1 MAILSRQSTP
11 ATINQ
16 ATVISNTTGDSV
28 GLEMGVF
35 NLTYYESILQDTIH
49 ASFTYSDT
57 GTVGGAF
64 DGKNAVDGLPIKGSE
79 KFILSFTDN
88 LDNTLEFKD
97 EGGVNNALY
106 VNNVTPLL
114 DETTKSMTQL
124 HLVSKEYILNE
135 KVRINSRMD
144 GLVSQHIE
152 KILTLEKY
160 LNTKKDIDIEQ
171 TVLEI
176 NETPKNKKPFYIMN
190 ELSKKGVSAENQKL
204 GKSAGYFLY
213 ETSEGFRF
221 KSIDGML
228 SQEPKIKV
236 LYNETT
242 SQSDSEMPQGYDVK
256 ALTYERYNLVNVQK
270 KLAIGAFTSRV
281 LTFNPFTFS
290 FDVANPQ
297 SFLFE
302 QEDGYKTGG
311 EEIFKLNEE
320 FNTEGI
326 SGKSKGDFS
335 ITSLKMTSVG
345 GLQIGNTETQL
356 SKSKEIDFTIDQ
368 ILNQSFM
375 RYNQLFTSQVSITIP
390 GDFSLHAGDAIV
402 VDAPVVETD
411 TKNDDINEQSGGLYI
426 ISDLAHYVTPHET
439 FTKLNLIRDSFGIKP
454 KND

>member
-1 MAILSRQSTP
+1 MATLSRKSTP
-11 ATINQ
+11 AHVSQ
-16 ATVISNTTGDSV
+16 ATVISNTSGESV
-28 GLEMGVF
+28 GLQNGIF

-57 GTVGGAF
+57 GTVGGALG
-64 DGKNAVDGLPIKGSE
+64 GKNAVDGLPIKGSE
-79 KFILSFTDN
+79 KFLLSFTDN
-88 LDNTLEFKD
+88 LNNTLEFSD
-97 EGGVNNALY
+97 ADGVNNALY

-135 KVRINSRMD
+135 KIRINSRMD

-152 KILTLEKY
+152 RILKTEEKY
-160 LNTKKDIDIEQ
+160 LATEKDIDIEE
-171 TVLEI
+171 TVLQI
-176 NETPKNKKPFYIMN
+176 NESPKNKKPFYIMN
-190 ELSKKGVSAENQKL
+190 ELSKKGVSAQNQKL

-213 ETSEGFRF
+213 ETYEGFKF

-228 SQEPKIKV
+228 SQEPKLRV

-242 SQSDSEMPQGYDVK
+242 SQSAAEMPQGYDVK

-302 QEDGYKTGG
+302 QEGGYKTGG

-320 FNTEGI
+320 FN
-326 SGKSKGDFS
+326 SDKAKGDFS

-356 SKSKEIDFTIDQ
+356 SKSKEGDFTTDQ

-439 FTKLNLIRDSFGIKP
+439 FTKLNLIRDSFGTKP

>member
-1 MAILSRQSTP
+1 MAILSRKSTP

-16 ATVISNTTGDSV
+16 ATVISNTSGESV
-28 GLEMGVF
+28 GLQNGIF

-57 GTVGGAF
+57 GTVGGPF
-64 DGKNAVDGLPIKGSE
+64 NGKNAVDGLPIKGSE
-79 KFILSFTDN
+79 KFLLSFTDN
-88 LDNTLEFKD
+88 NDNTLEFKD
-97 EGGVNNALY
+97 DSSLY
-106 VNNVTPLL
+106 VNNVTPLV

-152 KILTLEKY
+152 KILKEEKY
-160 LNTKKDIDIEQ
+160 LNTKKDVDIEE
-171 TVLEI
+171 TVLQI
-176 NETPKNKKPFYIMN
+176 NESPKNKKPFYIMN

-213 ETSEGFRF
+213 ETSEGFKF
-221 KSIDGML
+221 KSIDGLL
-228 SQEPKIKV
+228 SQEPKLKV
-236 LYNETT
+236 LYNET
-242 SQSDSEMPQGYDVK
+242 SAQSDDEMPQGYDVK
-256 ALTYERYNLVNVQK
+256 AVTYERYNLVNVQK

-302 QEDGYKTGG
+302 NDYKMGG
-311 EEIFKLNEE
+311 EELFKLNEE
-320 FNTEGI
+320 FNNPEA
-326 SGKSKGDFS
+326 KKDFS
-335 ITSLKMTSVG
+335 ITSLKMMSIG

-356 SKSKEIDFTIDQ
+356 SKSKEVDFTTDQ

-402 VDAPVVETD
+402 VDAPVVESD

-426 ISDLAHYVTPHET
+426 ISDLAHYVTPNET

>member
-1 MAILSRQSTP
+1 MAILSRKSTP

-16 ATVISNTTGDSV
+16 ATVISNTSGESV
-28 GLEMGVF
+28 GLQNGIF

-57 GTVGGAF
+57 GTVGGPF
-64 DGKNAVDGLPIKGSE
+64 NGKNAVDGLPIKGSE
-79 KFILSFTDN
+79 KFLLSFTDN
-88 LDNTLEFKD
+88 NDNTLEFKD
-97 EGGVNNALY
+97 DSSLY
-106 VNNVTPLL
+106 VNNVTPLV
-114 DETTKSMTQL
+114 DETTKSMTRL

-152 KILTLEKY
+152 KILKEEKY
-160 LNTKKDIDIEQ
+160 LNTKKDVDIEE
-171 TVLEI
+171 TVLQI
-176 NETPKNKKPFYIMN
+176 NESPKNKKPFYIMN

-213 ETSEGFRF
+213 ETSEGFKF
-221 KSIDGML
+221 KSIDGLL
-228 SQEPKIKV
+228 SQEPKLKV
-236 LYNETT
+236 LYNET
-242 SQSDSEMPQGYDVK
+242 SAQSDDEMPQGYDVK
-256 ALTYERYNLVNVQK
+256 AVTYERYNLVNVQK

-302 QEDGYKTGG
+302 NDYKMGG
-311 EEIFKLNEE
+311 EELFKLNEE
-320 FNTEGI
+320 FNNPEA
-326 SGKSKGDFS
+326 KKDFS
-335 ITSLKMTSVG
+335 ITSLKMMSIG

-356 SKSKEIDFTIDQ
+356 SKSKEVDFTTDQ

-402 VDAPVVETD
+402 VDAPVVESD

-426 ISDLAHYVTPHET
+426 ISDLAHYVTPNET

>member
-1 MAILSRQSTP
+1 M
-11 ATINQ
+11 
-16 ATVISNTTGDSV
+16 
-28 GLEMGVF
+28 
-35 NLTYYESILQDTIH
+35 
-49 ASFTYSDT
+49 
-57 GTVGGAF
+57 
-64 DGKNAVDGLPIKGSE
+64 PIKGSE
-79 KFILSFTDN
+79 KFLLSFTDN
-88 LDNTLEFKD
+88 NDNTLEFKD
-97 EGGVNNALY
+97 DSSLY
-106 VNNVTPLL
+106 VNNVTPLV

-152 KILTLEKY
+152 KILKEEKY
-160 LNTKKDIDIEQ
+160 LNTKKDVDIEE
-171 TVLEI
+171 TVLQI
-176 NETPKNKKPFYIMN
+176 NESPKNKKPFYIMN

-213 ETSEGFRF
+213 ETSEGFKF
-221 KSIDGML
+221 KSIDGLL
-228 SQEPKIKV
+228 SQEPKLKV
-236 LYNETT
+236 LYNET
-242 SQSDSEMPQGYDVK
+242 SAQSDDEMPQGYDVK
-256 ALTYERYNLVNVQK
+256 AVTYERYNLVNVQK

-302 QEDGYKTGG
+302 NDYKMGG
-311 EEIFKLNEE
+311 EELFKLNEE
-320 FNTEGI
+320 FNNPEA
-326 SGKSKGDFS
+326 KKDFS
-335 ITSLKMTSVG
+335 ITSLKMMSIG

-356 SKSKEIDFTIDQ
+356 SKSKEVDFTTDQ

-402 VDAPVVETD
+402 VDAPVVESD

-426 ISDLAHYVTPHET
+426 ISDLAHYVTPNET

>member
-1 MAILSRQSTP
+1 MTILSRQSTP
-11 ATINQ
+11 ATINE
-16 ATVISNTTGDSV
+16 ATVFSNTTGDSV
-28 GLEMGVF
+28 GLQNGVF

-57 GTVGGAF
+57 GTVGGSF

-79 KFILSFTDN
+79 EFHLIFTDN
-88 LDNTLEFKD
+88 LDNKLEFK
-97 EGGVNNALY
+97 GANSLF

-135 KVRINSRMD
+135 KIRINSRMD

-152 KILTLEKY
+152 RILKTEDKY
-160 LNTKKDIDIEQ
+160 LATEKDIDIEE
-171 TVLEI
+171 TVLQI
-176 NETPKNKKPFYIMN
+176 NESPKNKKPFYIMN
-190 ELSKKGVSAENQKL
+190 ELSKKGVSAQNQKL

-213 ETSEGFRF
+213 ETYEGFKF

-228 SQEPKIKV
+228 SQEPKLKV
-236 LYNETT
+236 IYNETT
-242 SQSDSEMPQGYDVK
+242 AQSSDEMPSGYDVK

-302 QEDGYKTGG
+302 QEGGYKTGG
-311 EEIFKLNEE
+311 EEIFKLNSE
-320 FNTEGI
+320 FNSDEA
-326 SGKSKGDFS
+326 KGDFS

-356 SKSKEIDFTIDQ
+356 SKSKEVDFTTDQ

-402 VDAPVVETD
+402 VDAPIVESD
-411 TKNDDINEQSGGLYI
+411 TKNDDLNDQSGGLYI

-439 FTKLNLIRDSFGIKP
+439 FTKLNLIRDSFGTKP

>member
-1 MAILSRQSTP
+1 MTILSRQSTP
-11 ATINQ
+11 ATINE
-16 ATVISNTTGDSV
+16 ATVISNTSGETV
-28 GLEMGVF
+28 GLENGTF

-57 GTVGGAF
+57 GTINGPF

-79 KFILSFTDN
+79 KFLLKFTDN
-88 LDNTLEFKD
+88 LDNVLEFKGD
-97 EGGVNNALY
+97 SSLY

-114 DETTKSMTQL
+114 NETTKSMTQL

-135 KVRINSRMD
+135 KVRINSRLD

-152 KILTLEKY
+152 KILTEEKY
-160 LNTKKDIDIEQ
+160 LNTKKDIDIEE
-171 TVLEI
+171 TVLQI

-190 ELSKKGVSAENQKL
+190 EMSKKGVSAENQKL

-213 ETSEGFRF
+213 ETSEGFKF

-228 SQEPKIKV
+228 SQEPKLRV

-242 SQSDSEMPQGYDVK
+242 AQSSDEMPSGYDVK
-256 ALTYERYNLVNVQK
+256 ALTYECYNLVNVQK
-270 KLAIGAFTSRV
+270 KLAIGAFTSKV
-281 LTFNPFTFS
+281 LTFNPFSFS
-290 FDVANPQ
+290 FEISNPQ

-302 QEDGYKTGG
+302 NDYKMGG
-311 EEIFKLNEE
+311 EELFKLNEE
-320 FNTEGI
+320 FSNDEAN
-326 SGKSKGDFS
+326 GDFS
-335 ITSLKMTSVG
+335 ITSLKMKSVG

-356 SKSKEIDFTIDQ
+356 SKSKEVDFTVDQ

-402 VDAPVVETD
+402 VDAPIVESD
-411 TKNDDINEQSGGLYI
+411 TKNDDLNEQSGGLYI

-439 FTKLNLIRDSFGIKP
+439 FTKLNLIRDSFGTKP

>member
-1 MAILSRQSTP
+1 MAILSRKSTP
-11 ATINQ
+11 ANISQ
-16 ATVISNTTGDSV
+16 ATVMSNTTDDSV
-28 GLEMGVF
+28 GLVNGVF

-57 GTVGGAF
+57 GTVGGPF
-64 DGKNAVDGLPIKGSE
+64 GGKNAVDGLPIKGSE

-88 LDNTLEFKD
+88 NNNTLEFKD
-97 EGGVNNALY
+97 TNSLY

-114 DETTKSMTQL
+114 NETTKSMTQL

-135 KVRINSRMD
+135 KVRINSRLD

-152 KILTLEKY
+152 KILTEDKY
-160 LNTKKDIDIEQ
+160 LATEKDIDIEE
-171 TVLEI
+171 TVLQI

-190 ELSKKGVSAENQKL
+190 ELSKKGVSAQNQKL
-204 GKSAGYFLY
+204 GQSAGYFLY
-213 ETSEGFRF
+213 ETSEGFKF
-221 KSIDGML
+221 KSIDGLL
-228 SQEPKIKV
+228 SQEPKLKV
-236 LYNETT
+236 LYNET
-242 SQSDSEMPQGYDVK
+242 SAQSEDEIPVGYDVK
-256 ALTYERYNLVNVQK
+256 AVTYERYNLVNVQR

-302 QEDGYKTGG
+302 QDGGYKTGG

-320 FNTEGI
+320 FNND
-326 SGKSKGDFS
+326 KAKGDFS

-345 GLQIGNTETQL
+345 GLQIGNTESQL
-356 SKSKEIDFTIDQ
+356 SKSKEVDFTIDQ

-402 VDAPVVETD
+402 VDAPLVESD
-411 TKNDDINEQSGGLYI
+411 PKNDDINDQSGGLYI

>member
-1 MAILSRQSTP
+1 MATLSRKSTP
-11 ATINQ
+11 ANVSQ
-16 ATVISNTTGDSV
+16 ATVISNTSSESV
-28 GLEMGVF
+28 GLQNGIF

-57 GTVGGAF
+57 GTVGGALG
-64 DGKNAVDGLPIKGSE
+64 GKNAVDGLPIKGSE
-79 KFILSFTDN
+79 KFLLSFTDN
-88 LDNTLEFKD
+88 LDNTLEFKGD
-97 EGGVNNALY
+97 SSLY
-106 VNNVTPLL
+106 VNNVTSLL

-135 KVRINSRMD
+135 KVRINSRLD
-144 GLVSQHIE
+144 GLVSEHIE
-152 KILTLEKY
+152 KILTEEKY

-171 TVLEI
+171 TVLQI

-190 ELSKKGVSAENQKL
+190 EMSKKGVSAENQKL

-213 ETSEGFRF
+213 ETSEGFKF
-221 KSIDGML
+221 KSIDGLL
-228 SQEPKIKV
+228 SQEPKLKV
-236 LYNETT
+236 LYNET
-242 SQSDSEMPQGYDVK
+242 SAQNDDEIPQGYDVK
-256 ALTYERYNLVNVQK
+256 AVTYERYNLVNVQK

-302 QEDGYKTGG
+302 NDYKMGG
-311 EEIFKLNEE
+311 EELFKLNEE
-320 FNTEGI
+320 FTND
-326 SGKSKGDFS
+326 KAKGDFS

-356 SKSKEIDFTIDQ
+356 SKSKEVDFTIDQ

-402 VDAPVVETD
+402 VDAPLVESD
-411 TKNDDINEQSGGLYI
+411 TKNDDINDQSGGLYI

-439 FTKLNLIRDSFGIKP
+439 FTKLNLIRDSFGTKP

>member
-1 MAILSRQSTP
+1 MAILSRKSTP
-11 ATINQ
+11 ANISQ
-16 ATVISNTTGDSV
+16 ATVISNTSGESV
-28 GLEMGVF
+28 GLQNGVF

-57 GTVGGAF
+57 GTVGGPF
-64 DGKNAVDGLPIKGSE
+64 GGKNAVDGLPIKGSE

-88 LDNTLEFKD
+88 NNNTLEFKD
-97 EGGVNNALY
+97 TNSLY

-135 KVRINSRMD
+135 KVRINSRLD

-152 KILTLEKY
+152 KILTEEKY
-160 LNTKKDIDIEQ
+160 LATEKDIDIEE
-171 TVLEI
+171 TVLQI

-190 ELSKKGVSAENQKL
+190 ELSKKGVSAQNQKL

-213 ETSEGFRF
+213 ETSEGFKF
-221 KSIDGML
+221 KSIDGLL
-228 SQEPKIKV
+228 SQEPKLKV
-236 LYNETT
+236 LYNET
-242 SQSDSEMPQGYDVK
+242 SAQSEDEIPVGYDVK
-256 ALTYERYNLVNVQK
+256 AVTYERYNLVNVQR

-302 QEDGYKTGG
+302 QEGGYKTGG

-320 FNTEGI
+320 FTNKKG
-326 SGKSKGDFS
+326 KGDFS
-335 ITSLKMTSVG
+335 ITSLKMMSVG

-356 SKSKEIDFTIDQ
+356 SKSKEVDFTVDQ

-402 VDAPVVETD
+402 VDAPLVESD
-411 TKNDDINEQSGGLYI
+411 PKNDDINDQSGGLYI

>member
-1 MAILSRQSTP
+1 MTILSRQSTP
-11 ATINQ
+11 ATINE
-16 ATVISNTTGDSV
+16 ATVISNTSGETV
-28 GLEMGVF
+28 GLENGTF

-57 GTVGGAF
+57 GTIGGSF

-79 KFILSFTDN
+79 KFHLTFTDN
-88 LDNTLEFKD
+88 LDNTLEFK
-97 EGGVNNALY
+97 GASSLF

-135 KVRINSRMD
+135 KVRINSRLD

-152 KILTLEKY
+152 KILTEEKY
-160 LNTKKDIDIEQ
+160 LNTKKDIDIEE
-171 TVLEI
+171 TVLQI

-190 ELSKKGVSAENQKL
+190 EMSKKGVSAENQKL

-213 ETSEGFRF
+213 ETSEGFKF

-228 SQEPKIKV
+228 SQEPKLRV

-242 SQSDSEMPQGYDVK
+242 SQSEKEMPSGYDVK

-270 KLAIGAFTSRV
+270 KLAIGAFTSKV
-281 LTFNPFTFS
+281 LTFNPFSFS
-290 FDVANPQ
+290 FEIANPQ

-302 QEDGYKTGG
+302 NDYKMGG
-311 EEIFKLNEE
+311 EELFKLNEE
-320 FNTEGI
+320 FNND
-326 SGKSKGDFS
+326 KAKGDFS

-356 SKSKEIDFTIDQ
+356 SKSKEVDFTIDQ

-402 VDAPVVETD
+402 VDAPIVESD
-411 TKNDDINEQSGGLYI
+411 TKNDDLNEQSGGLYI

-439 FTKLNLIRDSFGIKP
+439 FTKLNLIRDSFGTKP

>member
-1 MAILSRQSTP
+1 MATLSRKSTP
-11 ATINQ
+11 ANISQ
-16 ATVISNTTGDSV
+16 ATVISNTSGESV
-28 GLEMGVF
+28 GLQNGVF

-57 GTVGGAF
+57 GTVGGPF
-64 DGKNAVDGLPIKGSE
+64 GGKNAVDGLPIKGSE

-88 LDNTLEFKD
+88 NNNTLEFKD
-97 EGGVNNALY
+97 TNSLY

-135 KVRINSRMD
+135 KVRINSRLD

-152 KILTLEKY
+152 KILTEEKY
-160 LNTKKDIDIEQ
+160 LATEKDIDIEE
-171 TVLEI
+171 TVLQI

-190 ELSKKGVSAENQKL
+190 ELSKKGVSAQNQRL

-213 ETSEGFRF
+213 ETSEGFKF
-221 KSIDGML
+221 KSIDGLL
-228 SQEPKIKV
+228 SQEPKLKV
-236 LYNETT
+236 LYNET
-242 SQSDSEMPQGYDVK
+242 SAQSEDEIPVGYDVK
-256 ALTYERYNLVNVQK
+256 AVTYERYNLVNVQR

-302 QEDGYKTGG
+302 QEGGYKTGG

-320 FNTEGI
+320 FTNKKG
-326 SGKSKGDFS
+326 KGDFS
-335 ITSLKMTSVG
+335 ITSLKMMSVG

-356 SKSKEIDFTIDQ
+356 SKSKEVDFTVDQ

-402 VDAPVVETD
+402 VDAPLVESD
-411 TKNDDINEQSGGLYI
+411 PKNDDINDQSGGLYI

>member
-1 MAILSRQSTP
+1 MAILSRKSTP
-11 ATINQ
+11 ANISQ
-16 ATVISNTTGDSV
+16 ATVMSNTTDDSV
-28 GLEMGVF
+28 GLVNGVF

-57 GTVGGAF
+57 GTIGGPF
-64 DGKNAVDGLPIKGSE
+64 GGKNAVDGLPIKGSE

-88 LDNTLEFKD
+88 NNNTLEFKD
-97 EGGVNNALY
+97 TNSLY

-114 DETTKSMTQL
+114 NETTKSMTQL

-135 KVRINSRMD
+135 KVRINSRLD

-152 KILTLEKY
+152 KILTEDKY
-160 LNTKKDIDIEQ
+160 LATEKDIDIEE
-171 TVLEI
+171 TVLQI

-190 ELSKKGVSAENQKL
+190 ELSKKGVSAQNQKL
-204 GKSAGYFLY
+204 GQSAGYFLY
-213 ETSEGFRF
+213 ETSEGFKF
-221 KSIDGML
+221 KSIDGLL
-228 SQEPKIKV
+228 SQEPKLKV
-236 LYNETT
+236 LYNET
-242 SQSDSEMPQGYDVK
+242 SAQSEDEIPVGYDVK
-256 ALTYERYNLVNVQK
+256 AVTYERYNLVNVQR

-302 QEDGYKTGG
+302 QEGGYKTGG

-320 FNTEGI
+320 FNND
-326 SGKSKGDFS
+326 KAKGDFS

-345 GLQIGNTETQL
+345 GLQIGNTESQL
-356 SKSKEIDFTIDQ
+356 SKSKEVDFTIDQ

-402 VDAPVVETD
+402 VDAPLVESD
-411 TKNDDINEQSGGLYI
+411 PKNDDINDQSGGLYI

>member
-1 MAILSRQSTP
+1 MTILSRQSTP

-16 ATVISNTTGDSV
+16 ATVYSNTSGDSV
-28 GLEMGVF
+28 GLQNGVF
-35 NLTYYESILQDTIH
+35 NLTYYESILQDSIH
-49 ASFTYSDT
+49 ATFTYIDS
-57 GTVGGAF
+57 GTVNGNFG
-64 DGKNAVDGLPIKGSE
+64 GKNAVDGLPIKGSE
-79 KFILSFTDN
+79 EFTLSFTDN
-88 LDNTLEFKD
+88 LDNKLEFK
-97 EGGVNNALY
+97 GANSLF

-135 KVRINSRMD
+135 KVRINSRLD
-144 GLVSQHIE
+144 GLVSEHIQ
-152 KILTLEKY
+152 KILTEEKY
-160 LNTKKDIDIEQ
+160 LNTKKDVDIEETILQ
-171 TVLEI
+171 I

-213 ETSEGFRF
+213 ETFEGFKF

-228 SQEPKIKV
+228 SQDPVLRV
-236 LYNETT
+236 LYNET
-242 SQSDSEMPQGYDVK
+242 SAQGAAEMPAGYDVK

-302 QEDGYKTGG
+302 NDYKMGG
-311 EEIFKLNEE
+311 EELFKLNEE
-320 FNTEGI
+320 FN
-326 SGKSKGDFS
+326 SKKAKGDFS
-335 ITSLKMTSVG
+335 ITSMKMMGVG
-345 GLQIGNTETQL
+345 GLQIGDTETQL
-356 SKSKEIDFTIDQ
+356 SKSKEVDFTVDQ

-411 TKNDDINEQSGGLYI
+411 TKNDDLNEQSGGLYI

-439 FTKLNLIRDSFGIKP
+439 FTKLNLIRDSFGTKP

>member
-1 MAILSRQSTP
+1 MTILSRQSTP
-11 ATINQ
+11 ATINE
-16 ATVISNTTGDSV
+16 ATVFSNTTGNSV
-28 GLEMGVF
+28 GLQNGVF

-57 GTVGGAF
+57 GTVGGSF

-79 KFILSFTDN
+79 EFHLIFTDN
-88 LDNTLEFKD
+88 LDNKLEFK
-97 EGGVNNALY
+97 GTNSLF
-106 VNNVTPLL
+106 VNNVIPLL

-135 KVRINSRMD
+135 KIRINSRMD

-152 KILTLEKY
+152 RILKKEDKY
-160 LNTKKDIDIEQ
+160 LATEKDIDIEE
-171 TVLEI
+171 TVLQI
-176 NETPKNKKPFYIMN
+176 NESPKNKKPFYIMN
-190 ELSKKGVSAENQKL
+190 ELSKKGVSAQNQKL

-213 ETSEGFRF
+213 ETYEGFKF

-228 SQEPKIKV
+228 SQEPKLKV
-236 LYNETT
+236 IYNETT
-242 SQSDSEMPQGYDVK
+242 AQSSDEMPSGYDVK

-302 QEDGYKTGG
+302 QEGGYKTGG
-311 EEIFKLNEE
+311 EEIFKLNPE
-320 FNTEGI
+320 FN
-326 SGKSKGDFS
+326 SDKAKGDFS

-356 SKSKEIDFTIDQ
+356 SKSKEVDFTIDQ

-402 VDAPVVETD
+402 VDAPIVESD
-411 TKNDDINEQSGGLYI
+411 TKNDDLNDQSGGLYI

-439 FTKLNLIRDSFGIKP
+439 FTKLNLIRDSFGTKP

>member
-1 MAILSRQSTP
+1 MTILSRQSTP
-11 ATINQ
+11 ATINE
-16 ATVISNTTGDSV
+16 ATVFSNTTGNSV
-28 GLEMGVF
+28 GLQNGVF

-57 GTVGGAF
+57 GTVGGSF

-79 KFILSFTDN
+79 EFHLIFTDN
-88 LDNTLEFKD
+88 LDNKLEFK
-97 EGGVNNALY
+97 GTNSLF
-106 VNNVTPLL
+106 VNNVIPLL

-135 KVRINSRMD
+135 KIRINSRMD

-152 KILTLEKY
+152 RILKKEDKY
-160 LNTKKDIDIEQ
+160 LATEKDIDIEE
-171 TVLEI
+171 TVLQI
-176 NETPKNKKPFYIMN
+176 NESPKNKKPFYIMN
-190 ELSKKGVSAENQKL
+190 ELSKKGVSAQNQKL

-213 ETSEGFRF
+213 ETYEGFKF
-221 KSIDGML
+221 KSIDGMF
-228 SQEPKIKV
+228 SQEPKLKV
-236 LYNETT
+236 IYNETT
-242 SQSDSEMPQGYDVK
+242 AQSSDEMPSGYDVK

-302 QEDGYKTGG
+302 QEGGYKTGG
-311 EEIFKLNEE
+311 EEIFKLNPE
-320 FNTEGI
+320 FN
-326 SGKSKGDFS
+326 SDKAKGDFS

-356 SKSKEIDFTIDQ
+356 SKSKEVDFTIDQ

-402 VDAPVVETD
+402 VDAPIVESD
-411 TKNDDINEQSGGLYI
+411 TKNDDLNDQSGGLYI

-439 FTKLNLIRDSFGIKP
+439 FTKLNLIRDSFGTKP

>member
-1 MAILSRQSTP
+1 MATLSRKSTP
-11 ATINQ
+11 ANVSQ
-16 ATVISNTTGDSV
+16 ATVISNTSGESV
-28 GLEMGVF
+28 GLQNGIF

-57 GTVGGAF
+57 GTVGGALG
-64 DGKNAVDGLPIKGSE
+64 GKNAVDGLPIKGSE
-79 KFILSFTDN
+79 KFLLSFTDN

-97 EGGVNNALY
+97 DSSLY
-106 VNNVTPLL
+106 VNNVTSLL

-135 KVRINSRMD
+135 KVRINSRLD
-144 GLVSQHIE
+144 GLVSEHIE
-152 KILTLEKY
+152 KILTEEKY

-171 TVLEI
+171 TVLQI

-190 ELSKKGVSAENQKL
+190 EMSKKGVSAENQKL

-213 ETSEGFRF
+213 ETSEGFKF
-221 KSIDGML
+221 KSIDGLL
-228 SQEPKIKV
+228 SQEPKLKV
-236 LYNETT
+236 LYNET
-242 SQSDSEMPQGYDVK
+242 SAQNDDEIPQGYDVK
-256 ALTYERYNLVNVQK
+256 AVTYERYNLVNVQK

-302 QEDGYKTGG
+302 NDYKMGG
-311 EEIFKLNEE
+311 EELFKLNEE
-320 FNTEGI
+320 FNNPEA
-326 SGKSKGDFS
+326 KKDFS

-356 SKSKEIDFTIDQ
+356 SKSKEVDFTIDQ

-402 VDAPVVETD
+402 VDAPLVESD
-411 TKNDDINEQSGGLYI
+411 TKNDDINDQSGGLYI

>member
-1 MAILSRQSTP
+1 MATLSRKSTP
-11 ATINQ
+11 ANVSQ
-16 ATVISNTTGDSV
+16 ATVISNTSGESV
-28 GLEMGVF
+28 GLQNGIF

-57 GTVGGAF
+57 GTVGGALG
-64 DGKNAVDGLPIKGSE
+64 GKNAVDGLPIKGSE
-79 KFILSFTDN
+79 KFLLSFTDN

-97 EGGVNNALY
+97 DSSLY
-106 VNNVTPLL
+106 VNNVTSLL

-135 KVRINSRMD
+135 KVRINSRLD
-144 GLVSQHIE
+144 GLVSEHIE
-152 KILTLEKY
+152 KILTEEKY

-171 TVLEI
+171 TVLQI

-190 ELSKKGVSAENQKL
+190 EMSKKGVSAENQKL

-213 ETSEGFRF
+213 ETSEGFKF
-221 KSIDGML
+221 KSIDGLL
-228 SQEPKIKV
+228 SQEPKLKV
-236 LYNETT
+236 LYNET
-242 SQSDSEMPQGYDVK
+242 SAQNDDEIPQGYDVK
-256 ALTYERYNLVNVQK
+256 AVTYERYNLVNVQK

-302 QEDGYKTGG
+302 NDYKMGG
-311 EEIFKLNEE
+311 EELFKLNEE
-320 FNTEGI
+320 FNND
-326 SGKSKGDFS
+326 KAKGDFS

-356 SKSKEIDFTIDQ
+356 SKSKEVDFTIDQ

-402 VDAPVVETD
+402 VDAPLVESD
-411 TKNDDINEQSGGLYI
+411 TKNDDINDQSGGLYI

>member
-1 MAILSRQSTP
+1 MAILSRKSTP

-16 ATVISNTTGDSV
+16 ATVISNTSGESV
-28 GLEMGVF
+28 GLQNGIF

-57 GTVGGAF
+57 GTVGGPF
-64 DGKNAVDGLPIKGSE
+64 NGKNAVDGLPIKGSE
-79 KFILSFTDN
+79 KFLLSFTDN
-88 LDNTLEFKD
+88 NDNTLEFKD
-97 EGGVNNALY
+97 DSSLY
-106 VNNVTPLL
+106 VNNVTPLV
-114 DETTKSMTQL
+114 DETTKSMTRL

-152 KILTLEKY
+152 KILKEEKY
-160 LNTKKDIDIEQ
+160 LNTKKDVDIEE
-171 TVLEI
+171 TVLQI
-176 NETPKNKKPFYIMN
+176 NESPKNKKPFYIMN

-213 ETSEGFRF
+213 ETSEGFKF
-221 KSIDGML
+221 KSIDGLL
-228 SQEPKIKV
+228 SQEPKLKV
-236 LYNETT
+236 LYNET
-242 SQSDSEMPQGYDVK
+242 SAQSDDEMPQGYDVK
-256 ALTYERYNLVNVQK
+256 AVTYERYNLVNVQK

-302 QEDGYKTGG
+302 NDYKMGG
-311 EEIFKLNEE
+311 EELFKLNEE
-320 FNTEGI
+320 FNNPEA
-326 SGKSKGDFS
+326 KKDFS
-335 ITSLKMTSVG
+335 ITSLKMMSIG

-356 SKSKEIDFTIDQ
+356 SKSKEVDFTTDQ

-402 VDAPVVETD
+402 VDAPVVESD

-426 ISDLAHYVTPHET
+426 ISDLAHYVTPNET
-439 FTKLNLIRDSFGIKP
+439 FTKLNLIRDSFGIKS
-454 KND
+454 KNE

>member
-1 MAILSRQSTP
+1 MATLSRKSTP
-11 ATINQ
+11 ANVSQ
-16 ATVISNTTGDSV
+16 ATVISNTSSESV
-28 GLEMGVF
+28 GLQNGIF

-57 GTVGGAF
+57 GTVGGALG
-64 DGKNAVDGLPIKGSE
+64 GKNAVDGLPIKGSE
-79 KFILSFTDN
+79 KFLLSFTDN
-88 LDNTLEFKD
+88 LDNTLEFKGD
-97 EGGVNNALY
+97 SSLY
-106 VNNVTPLL
+106 VNNVTSLL

-124 HLVSKEYILNE
+124 HLVSKEFILNE
-135 KVRINSRMD
+135 KVRINSRLD
-144 GLVSQHIE
+144 GLVSEHIE
-152 KILTLEKY
+152 KILTEEKY

-171 TVLEI
+171 TVLQI

-190 ELSKKGVSAENQKL
+190 EMSKKGVSAENQKL

-213 ETSEGFRF
+213 ETSEGFKF
-221 KSIDGML
+221 KSIDGLL
-228 SQEPKIKV
+228 SQEPKLKV
-236 LYNETT
+236 LYNET
-242 SQSDSEMPQGYDVK
+242 SAQNDDEIPQGYDVK
-256 ALTYERYNLVNVQK
+256 AVTYERYNLVNVQK

-302 QEDGYKTGG
+302 NDYKMGG
-311 EEIFKLNEE
+311 EELFKLNEE
-320 FNTEGI
+320 FTND
-326 SGKSKGDFS
+326 KAKGDFS

-356 SKSKEIDFTIDQ
+356 SKSKEVDFTIDQ

-402 VDAPVVETD
+402 VDAPLVESD
-411 TKNDDINEQSGGLYI
+411 TKNDDINDQSGGLYI

-439 FTKLNLIRDSFGIKP
+439 FTKLNLIRDSFGTKP

>member
-1 MAILSRQSTP
+1 MTILSRQSTP
-11 ATINQ
+11 ATINE
-16 ATVISNTTGDSV
+16 ATVFSTTTGDSV
-28 GLEMGVF
+28 GLQNGVF
-35 NLTYYESILQDTIH
+35 NLTYYESILQDSIH
-49 ASFTYSDT
+49 ATFTYIDS
-57 GTVGGAF
+57 GTVNGNFG
-64 DGKNAVDGLPIKGSE
+64 GKNAVDGLPIKGSE
-79 KFILSFTDN
+79 EFTLSFTDN
-88 LDNTLEFKD
+88 LDNKLEFKD
-97 EGGVNNALY
+97 DNALY

-135 KVRINSRMD
+135 KVRINSRLD
-144 GLVSQHIE
+144 GLVSEHIQ
-152 KILTLEKY
+152 KILTEEKY
-160 LNTKKDIDIEQ
+160 LNTKKDVDIEETILQ
-171 TVLEI
+171 I

-213 ETSEGFRF
+213 ETFEGFKF

-228 SQEPKIKV
+228 SQDPVLRV
-236 LYNETT
+236 LYNET
-242 SQSDSEMPQGYDVK
+242 SAQGAAEMPAGYDVK

-302 QEDGYKTGG
+302 NDYKMGG
-311 EEIFKLNEE
+311 EELFKLNEE
-320 FNTEGI
+320 FN
-326 SGKSKGDFS
+326 SKKAKGDFS

-345 GLQIGNTETQL
+345 GLQIGDTETQL
-356 SKSKEIDFTIDQ
+356 SKSKEVDFTIDQ

-402 VDAPVVETD
+402 VDAPVVESD
-411 TKNDDINEQSGGLYI
+411 PKNDDLNEQSGGLYI

-439 FTKLNLIRDSFGIKP
+439 FTKLNLIRDSFGTKP

>member
-1 MAILSRQSTP
+1 MATLSRKSTP
-11 ATINQ
+11 ANISQ
-16 ATVISNTTGDSV
+16 ATVMSNTTDDSV
-28 GLEMGVF
+28 GLVNGVF

-57 GTVGGAF
+57 GTVGGPF
-64 DGKNAVDGLPIKGSE
+64 GGKNAVDGLPIKGSE

-88 LDNTLEFKD
+88 NNNTLEFKD
-97 EGGVNNALY
+97 TNSLY

-135 KVRINSRMD
+135 KVRINSRLD

-152 KILTLEKY
+152 KILTEEKY
-160 LNTKKDIDIEQ
+160 LATEKDIDIEE
-171 TVLEI
+171 TVLQI
-176 NETPKNKKPFYIMN
+176 NESPKNKKPFYIMN
-190 ELSKKGVSAENQKL
+190 ELSKKGVSAQNQKL

-213 ETSEGFRF
+213 ETSEGFKF
-221 KSIDGML
+221 KSIDGLL
-228 SQEPKIKV
+228 SQEPKLKV
-236 LYNETT
+236 LYNET
-242 SQSDSEMPQGYDVK
+242 SAQSEDEIPVGYDVK
-256 ALTYERYNLVNVQK
+256 AVTYERYNLVNVQR

-302 QEDGYKTGG
+302 QEGGYKTGG

-320 FNTEGI
+320 FTNKKG
-326 SGKSKGDFS
+326 KGDFS

-356 SKSKEIDFTIDQ
+356 SKSKEVDFTIDQ

-402 VDAPVVETD
+402 VDAPLVESD
-411 TKNDDINEQSGGLYI
+411 PKNDDINDQSGGLYI

>member
-1 MAILSRQSTP
+1 MTILSRQSTP
-11 ATINQ
+11 ATINE
-16 ATVISNTTGDSV
+16 ATVFSNTTGNSV
-28 GLEMGVF
+28 GLQNGVF

-57 GTVGGAF
+57 GTVGGSF

-79 KFILSFTDN
+79 EFHLIFTDN
-88 LDNTLEFKD
+88 LDNKLEFK
-97 EGGVNNALY
+97 GTNSLF
-106 VNNVTPLL
+106 VNNVIPLL

-135 KVRINSRMD
+135 KIRINSRMD

-152 KILTLEKY
+152 RILKKEDKY
-160 LNTKKDIDIEQ
+160 LATEKDIDIEE
-171 TVLEI
+171 TVLQI
-176 NETPKNKKPFYIMN
+176 NESPKNKKPFYIMN
-190 ELSKKGVSAENQKL
+190 ELSKKGVSAQNQKL

-213 ETSEGFRF
+213 ETYEGFKF

-228 SQEPKIKV
+228 SQEPKLKV
-236 LYNETT
+236 IYNETT
-242 SQSDSEMPQGYDVK
+242 AQSSDEMPSGYDVK

-302 QEDGYKTGG
+302 QEGGYKTGG
-311 EEIFKLNEE
+311 EEIFKLNPE
-320 FNTEGI
+320 FN
-326 SGKSKGDFS
+326 SDKAKGDFS

-345 GLQIGNTETQL
+345 GLQIGNTESQL
-356 SKSKEIDFTIDQ
+356 SKSKEVDFTIDQ

-402 VDAPVVETD
+402 VDAPIVESD
-411 TKNDDINEQSGGLYI
+411 TKNDDLNDQSGGLYI

-439 FTKLNLIRDSFGIKP
+439 FTKLNLIRDSFGTKP

>member
-1 MAILSRQSTP
+1 MAILSRKSTP

-16 ATVISNTTGDSV
+16 ATVISNTSGESV
-28 GLEMGVF
+28 GLQNGIF

-57 GTVGGAF
+57 GTVGGPF
-64 DGKNAVDGLPIKGSE
+64 NGKNAVDGLPIKGSE
-79 KFILSFTDN
+79 KFLLSFTDN
-88 LDNTLEFKD
+88 NDNTLEFKD
-97 EGGVNNALY
+97 DSSLY
-106 VNNVTPLL
+106 VNNVTPLV

-152 KILTLEKY
+152 KILKEEKY
-160 LNTKKDIDIEQ
+160 LNTKKDVDIEE
-171 TVLEI
+171 TVLQI
-176 NETPKNKKPFYIMN
+176 NESPKNKKPFYIMN

-213 ETSEGFRF
+213 ETSEGFKF
-221 KSIDGML
+221 KSIDGLL
-228 SQEPKIKV
+228 SQEPKLKV
-236 LYNETT
+236 LYNET
-242 SQSDSEMPQGYDVK
+242 SAQSDDEMPQGYDVK
-256 ALTYERYNLVNVQK
+256 AVTYERYNLVNVQK

-302 QEDGYKTGG
+302 NDYKMGG
-311 EEIFKLNEE
+311 EELFKLNEE
-320 FNTEGI
+320 FNNPEA
-326 SGKSKGDFS
+326 KKDFS
-335 ITSLKMTSVG
+335 ITSLKMMSIG

-356 SKSKEIDFTIDQ
+356 SKSKEVDFTTDQ

-402 VDAPVVETD
+402 VDAPVVESD
-411 TKNDDINEQSGGLYI
+411 TKNDDINEQSGGLFI

-439 FTKLNLIRDSFGIKP
+439 FTKLNLIRDSFGTKP

>member
-1 MAILSRQSTP
+1 MAILSRKSTP
-11 ATINQ
+11 ANISQ
-16 ATVISNTTGDSV
+16 ATVMSNTTDDSV
-28 GLEMGVF
+28 GLVNGVF
-35 NLTYYESILQDTIH
+35 NLTYYESILQDTIQ

-57 GTVGGAF
+57 GTVGGPF
-64 DGKNAVDGLPIKGSE
+64 GGKNAVDGLPIKGSE

-88 LDNTLEFKD
+88 NNNTLEFKD
-97 EGGVNNALY
+97 TNSLY

-114 DETTKSMTQL
+114 NETTKSMTQL

-135 KVRINSRMD
+135 KVRINSRLD

-152 KILTLEKY
+152 KILTEDKY
-160 LNTKKDIDIEQ
+160 LATEKDIDIEE
-171 TVLEI
+171 TVLQI

-190 ELSKKGVSAENQKL
+190 ELSKKGVSAQNQKL
-204 GKSAGYFLY
+204 GQSAGYFLY
-213 ETSEGFRF
+213 ETSEGFKF
-221 KSIDGML
+221 KSIDGLL
-228 SQEPKIKV
+228 SQEPKLKV
-236 LYNETT
+236 LYNET
-242 SQSDSEMPQGYDVK
+242 SANSKDEIPVGYDVK
-256 ALTYERYNLVNVQK
+256 AVTYERYNLVNVQR

-302 QEDGYKTGG
+302 QDGGYKTGG

-320 FNTEGI
+320 FNND
-326 SGKSKGDFS
+326 KAKGDFS

-345 GLQIGNTETQL
+345 GLQIGNTESQL
-356 SKSKEIDFTIDQ
+356 SKSKEVDFTIDQ

-402 VDAPVVETD
+402 VDAPLVESD
-411 TKNDDINEQSGGLYI
+411 PKNDDINDQSGGLYI

>member
-1 MAILSRQSTP
+1 MATLSRQSTP

-16 ATVISNTTGDSV
+16 ATVVSNTTGDTV
-28 GLEMGVF
+28 GLQNGVF

-49 ASFTYSDT
+49 ATFTYSDT
-57 GTVGGAF
+57 GTVGGSF
-64 DGKNAVDGLPIKGSE
+64 GGKNAVDGLPIKGSE

-88 LDNTLEFKD
+88 LDNTLEFND
-97 EGGVNNALY
+97 DDGVNNALY
-106 VNNVTPLL
+106 VNNVIPLL

-124 HLVSKEYILNE
+124 HLVSKEFILNE
-135 KVRINSRMD
+135 KVRINSRLD
-144 GLVSQHIE
+144 GLVSEHIE
-152 KILTLEKY
+152 KILTQDKY
-160 LNTKKDIDIEQ
+160 LNTKKNLDIEQ
-171 TVLEI
+171 SVLQI

-190 ELSKKGVSAENQKL
+190 ELSKKGVSAQNQKL

-228 SQEPKIKV
+228 SQEPKLKV
-236 LYNETT
+236 LYNET
-242 SQSDSEMPQGYDVK
+242 SAQGADEVPQGYDVK
-256 ALTYERYNLVNVQK
+256 AVSYERYNLVNVQK

-302 QEDGYKTGG
+302 QEGGYKTGG
-311 EEIFKLNEE
+311 EEIFKLNDE
-320 FNTEGI
+320 FNTEAN
-326 SGKSKGDFS
+326 GKSKGDFS

-356 SKSKEIDFTIDQ
+356 SKSKEVDFTIDQ

-402 VDAPVVETD
+402 VDAPIVESD
-411 TKNDDINEQSGGLYI
+411 TKNDDLNEQSGGLYI

-439 FTKLNLIRDSFGIKP
+439 FTKLNLIRDSFGTKP

>member
-1 MAILSRQSTP
+1 MATLSRKSTP
-11 ATINQ
+11 ANISQ
-16 ATVISNTTGDSV
+16 ATVMSNTTDDSV
-28 GLEMGVF
+28 GLVNGVF

-57 GTVGGAF
+57 GTIGGPF
-64 DGKNAVDGLPIKGSE
+64 GGKNAVDGLPIKGSE

-88 LDNTLEFKD
+88 NNNTLEFKD
-97 EGGVNNALY
+97 TNSLY

-135 KVRINSRMD
+135 KVRINSRLD

-152 KILTLEKY
+152 KILTEEKY
-160 LNTKKDIDIEQ
+160 LATEKDIDIEE
-171 TVLEI
+171 TVLQI

-190 ELSKKGVSAENQKL
+190 ELSKKGVSAQNQKL

-213 ETSEGFRF
+213 ETSEGFKF
-221 KSIDGML
+221 KSIDGLL
-228 SQEPKIKV
+228 SQEPKLKV
-236 LYNETT
+236 LYNET
-242 SQSDSEMPQGYDVK
+242 SAQSKDEIPVGYDVK
-256 ALTYERYNLVNVQK
+256 AVTYERYNLVNVQR

-302 QEDGYKTGG
+302 QEGGYKTGG

-320 FNTEGI
+320 FTNKKG
-326 SGKSKGDFS
+326 KGDFS
-335 ITSLKMTSVG
+335 ITSLKMMSVG

-356 SKSKEIDFTIDQ
+356 SKSKEVDFTVDQ

-402 VDAPVVETD
+402 VDAPLVESD
-411 TKNDDINEQSGGLYI
+411 PKNDDINDQSGGLYI

>member
-1 MAILSRQSTP
+1 MTILSSLSTP
-11 ATINQ
+11 ATINE
-16 ATVISNTTGDSV
+16 ATVFSNTTGDSV
-28 GLEMGVF
+28 GLQNGVF

-57 GTVGGAF
+57 GTVGGSF

-79 KFILSFTDN
+79 EFHLSFTDN
-88 LDNTLEFKD
+88 LDNKLEFKD
-97 EGGVNNALY
+97 VNALF

-135 KVRINSRMD
+135 KIRINSRMD

-152 KILTLEKY
+152 RILKKEDKY
-160 LNTKKDIDIEQ
+160 LATEKDIDIEE
-171 TVLEI
+171 TVLQI
-176 NETPKNKKPFYIMN
+176 NESPKNKKPFYIMN
-190 ELSKKGVSAENQKL
+190 ELSKKGVSAQNQKL

-213 ETSEGFRF
+213 ETYEGFKF

-228 SQEPKIKV
+228 SQEPKLRV

-242 SQSDSEMPQGYDVK
+242 SQSAAEMPQGYDVK

-302 QEDGYKTGG
+302 QEGGYKTGG

-320 FNTEGI
+320 FN
-326 SGKSKGDFS
+326 SDKAKGDFS

-356 SKSKEIDFTIDQ
+356 SKSKEVDFTTDQ

-402 VDAPVVETD
+402 VDAPIVESD
-411 TKNDDINEQSGGLYI
+411 TKNDDLNDQSGGLYI

-439 FTKLNLIRDSFGIKP
+439 FTKLNLIRDSFGTKP

>member
-1 MAILSRQSTP
+1 MATLSRKSTP
-11 ATINQ
+11 ANISQ
-16 ATVISNTTGDSV
+16 ATVISNTSGESV
-28 GLEMGVF
+28 GLQNGVF

-57 GTVGGAF
+57 GTVGGSF
-64 DGKNAVDGLPIKGSE
+64 GGKNAVDGLPIKGSE

-88 LDNTLEFKD
+88 NNNTLEFKD
-97 EGGVNNALY
+97 TNSLY

-135 KVRINSRMD
+135 KVRINSRLD

-152 KILTLEKY
+152 KILTEEKY
-160 LNTKKDIDIEQ
+160 LATEKDIDIEE
-171 TVLEI
+171 TVLQI

-190 ELSKKGVSAENQKL
+190 ELSKKGVSAQNQKL

-213 ETSEGFRF
+213 ETSEGFKF
-221 KSIDGML
+221 KSIDGLL
-228 SQEPKIKV
+228 SQEPKLKV
-236 LYNETT
+236 LYNET
-242 SQSDSEMPQGYDVK
+242 SAQSEDEIPVGYDVK
-256 ALTYERYNLVNVQK
+256 AVTYERYNLVNVQR

-302 QEDGYKTGG
+302 QEGGYKTGG

-320 FNTEGI
+320 FTNKKG
-326 SGKSKGDFS
+326 KGDFS
-335 ITSLKMTSVG
+335 ITSLKMMSVG

-356 SKSKEIDFTIDQ
+356 SKSKEVDFTVDQ

-402 VDAPVVETD
+402 VDAPLVESD
-411 TKNDDINEQSGGLYI
+411 PKNDDINDQSGGLYI

>member
-1 MAILSRQSTP
+1 MTILSRQSTP
-11 ATINQ
+11 ATINE
-16 ATVISNTTGDSV
+16 ATVFSNTTGNSV
-28 GLEMGVF
+28 GLQNGVF

-57 GTVGGAF
+57 GTVGGSF

-79 KFILSFTDN
+79 EFHLIFTDN
-88 LDNTLEFKD
+88 LDNKLEFK
-97 EGGVNNALY
+97 GTNSLF
-106 VNNVTPLL
+106 VNNVIPLL

-152 KILTLEKY
+152 KILKEEKY
-160 LNTKKDIDIEQ
+160 LNTKKDVDIEE
-171 TVLEI
+171 TVLQI
-176 NETPKNKKPFYIMN
+176 NESPKNKKPFYIMN

-213 ETSEGFRF
+213 ETSEGFKF
-221 KSIDGML
+221 KSIDGLL
-228 SQEPKIKV
+228 SQEPKLKV
-236 LYNETT
+236 LYNET
-242 SQSDSEMPQGYDVK
+242 SAQSDDEMPQGYDVK
-256 ALTYERYNLVNVQK
+256 AVTYERYNLVNVQK

-302 QEDGYKTGG
+302 NDYKMGG
-311 EEIFKLNEE
+311 EELFKLNEE
-320 FNTEGI
+320 FNNPEA
-326 SGKSKGDFS
+326 KKDFS
-335 ITSLKMTSVG
+335 ITSLKMMSIG

-356 SKSKEIDFTIDQ
+356 SKSKEVDFTTDQ

-402 VDAPVVETD
+402 VDAPVVESD

-426 ISDLAHYVTPHET
+426 ISDLAHYVTPNET